1 MRQRVSVGLLAQRRA
16 AAAASREGGGGT
28 VFRLPE
34 EEESRAA
41 DRVGPPGSDRGRVSG
56 CWADLEAV
64 AERRE
69 VSWVAVAHEGG
80 EGKQARRGRKRGG
93 LRLGQKVSRA
103 KF

>member
-1 MRQRVSVGLLAQRRA
+1 MRQRGSVGLLAQRRA

-56 CWADLEAV
+56 YWADLEAV

-80 EGKQARRGRKRGG
+80 EGKQARRGEEERWAAAGPKGEP
-93 LRLGQKVSRA
+93 S
-103 KF
+103 